1 MGGAKDITAV
11 EVNADLVDLMNKH
24 SNYNGGLYNGFPG
37 VKVVVGEGRHFI
49 RADKQ
54 KYDIIMLS
62 IPVTKTS
69 RSPEGYVLTEN
80 FLFTVESINDY
91 LDHLKA
97 HGRLIVVAHHEM
109 EIYRLV
115 LTSLSALNKRGIQ
128 QMQAMKHIYTI
139 GNKMFPVFV
148 LKKTPLTM
156 QEAERVHEQ
165 MHERGLT
172 TLSSFIPF
180 IEQEVH
186 LISLG
191 EGIYQQHP
199 MLNQVLYMMSKGEVS
214 AEDLIKMTD
223 FNLKAVSDN
232 DPFFYK
238 FNIGLPALLSFLLI
252 FSTIA
257 MIGGWVIKPGYM
269 KEDISRKS
277 SICLLL
283 FFSALGIGFMM
294 IEIPLI
300 QKFTLFLGQPVY
312 SLTILLFSV
321 LIGAGMGSWFSGQM
335 GRIRT
340 LLKLR
345 LAVMMVSAI
354 TIIYVIFLNPFFQL
368 LLGSPFYIRALASF
382 ILLMP
387 LGFFLGMPFPL
398 GMKLLAELDLEHLVP
413 RMWGVNGIGSVLGS
427 ALSIALAISFGFS
440 YALILG
446 IALYSLIYILFS
458 KQILALPPEVRG

>member
-1 MGGAKDITAV
+1 
-11 EVNADLVDLMNKH
+11 
-24 SNYNGGLYNGFPG
+24 
-37 VKVVVGEGRHFI
+37 
-49 RADKQ
+49 
-54 KYDIIMLS
+54 MLS

-115 LTSLSALNKRGIQ
+115 FTSLSALNKRGIQ
-128 QMQAMKHIYTI
+128 PASAMKHIYTL
-139 GNKMFPVFV
+139 GDEVFPVFV
-148 LKKTPLTM
+148 LKKSPLTL

-165 MHERGLT
+165 MHERGFT

-180 IEQEVH
+180 IEQEMH

-446 IALYSLIYILFS
+446 IALYSFIYILFS
-458 KQILALPPEVRG
+458 KQILVLPPEVRG